1 MYTNCIVD
9 WKPEVKYYTHK
20 AGHVRNVRMPGSC
33 TRFKTR
39 PIIHY
44 RKQYPVHNN
53 NNSASKYIGNYL
65 GMYTVPGG
73 NIVTMK
79 SSSKNCVGVS
89 GIANHRLNYSES
101 VACYTNDNCN
111 KIKRGSI
118 RPVSN
123 NFNPNTPKRREAA
136 YWLYTTS

>member
-20 AGHVRNVRMPGSC
+20 AGHMRNVRMPGSC
-33 TRFKTR
+33 TQFKTR

-53 NNSASKYIGNYL
+53 NISASKYIGNYL

-79 SSSKNCVGVS
+79 SSSTICVGIS
-89 GIANHRLNYSES
+89 GIANHRLNYSDS
-101 VACYTNDNCN
+101 DVCY

-118 RPVSN
+118 RPVSK
-123 NFNPNTPKRREAA
+123 NFNPNSSKRREAA
-136 YWLYTTS
+136 YWL